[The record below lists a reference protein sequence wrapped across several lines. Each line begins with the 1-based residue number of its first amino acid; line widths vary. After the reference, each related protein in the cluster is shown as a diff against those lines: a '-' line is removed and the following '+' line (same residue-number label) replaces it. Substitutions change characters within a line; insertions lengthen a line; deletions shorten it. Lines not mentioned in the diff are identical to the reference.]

1 MICEHTGPQGPCN
14 SPKVDGSEYCSRHS
28 DESDRIKRYR
38 LSNPELREKF
48 EHHMRADVLTSVREE
63 IALLSAMVHDRLD
76 MIQSKAERMDAFRVV
91 RPALVDI
98 VKCVDTLSKLER
110 QADEVLGKEAIMWLR
125 KEIVK
130 ILVEEADLE
139 HSVIDRVAKRIAEAI
154 ANARNN
160 NG

>member
-1 MICEHTGPQGPCN
+1 
-14 SPKVDGSEYCSRHS
+14 
-28 DESDRIKRYR
+28 
-38 LSNPELREKF
+38 
-48 EHHMRADVLTSVREE
+48 
-63 IALLSAMVHDRLD
+63 
-76 MIQSKAERMDAFRVV
+76 MDAFRVV